1 MESGKHADLMARQGE
16 YYQLVTVQ
24 MLVEEE
30 MEEGIEGGD
39 CLISKFCPYNRQRY
53 FK

>member
-1 MESGKHADLMARQGE
+1 MDKKGE

-30 MEEGIEGGD
+30 MEGGED
-39 CLISKFCPYNRQRY
+39 GGLYY
-53 FK
+53 